1 MQDFEDSSPIA
12 ADREA
17 LRGRLWE
24 DGYLF
29 FRGLMDRDVVGEL
42 AALTLSTLGEHGWF
56 EPGTQQFTL
65 PPRKGEEGR
74 SPHGDP
80 GYESAVA
87 LDAFQGLS
95 YNAELRRLMR
105 TLIGDDAFT
114 LPSWA
119 QRTAENPYPARAS
132 VLRTVYPQSLV
143 PVHNG
148 MYEHQ
153 DYRVFGVVDMFTAW
167 VPLVPIDRNMGG
179 LAVRAGGHAHG
190 LLTDRRLVGCDDG
203 WSTTDY
209 EVGDVLVFHALTPHA
224 ALPNNSDRLRL
235 SVDTRFQSTKAPLVS
250 AFAYGMR
257 DSAEFIDAPFMR
269 SGWWEPVPDTVKVIE
284 RELFESEPPLTASDF
299 VPVPGHPDTAAPGRA
314 PVL

>member
-12 ADREA
+12 SDRAA
-17 LRGRLWE
+17 LRERLRAE
-24 DGYLF
+24 GYLF
-29 FRGLMDRDVVGEL
+29 FRGLMDRDVIHEL
-42 AALTLSTLGEHGWF
+42 AAQTKATLGENGWF
-56 EPGTQQFTL
+56 EPGTQELAL
-65 PPRKGEEGR
+65 PPRIGEAGR

-80 GYESAVA
+80 GYEGAVA

-95 YNAELRRLMR
+95 YNAQLRQLMR
-105 TLIGDDAFT
+105 TLIGDDAFP

-119 QRTAENPYPARAS
+119 QRSAENPYPARAS

-143 PVHNG
+143 SVHNG

-167 VPLVPIDRNMGG
+167 IPLIPIDRTMGG
-179 LAVRAGGHAHG
+179 LAVRPGGHANG
-190 LLTDRRLVGCDDG
+190 QLTDRLLVDAGSG
-203 WSTTDY
+203 WATTDY

-235 SVDTRFQSTKAPLVS
+235 SADTRFQSTRAPLVS

-257 DSAEFIDAPFMR
+257 DSPEFIDAPFMR
-269 SGWWEPVPDTVKVIE
+269 NEWWEPVPETVKVVD
-284 RELFESEPPLTASDF
+284 RELFEAEPPLSASEF
-299 VPVPGHPDTAAPGRA
+299 VPIPGHPEI
-314 PVL
+314 

>member
-12 ADREA
+12 SDRAA
-17 LRGRLWE
+17 LRGRLRE

-29 FRGLMDRDVVGEL
+29 FRGLLDREVVGAL
-42 AALTLSTLGEHGWF
+42 AGQALAVLTEHGWF
-56 EPGTQQFTL
+56 EPGTRQLAL

-80 GYESAVA
+80 GYEGTVA

-95 YNAELRRLMR
+95 YDAGLRRLMR
-105 TLIGDDAFT
+105 TLIGDDAFP

-167 VPLVPIDRNMGG
+167 VPLIPIDRSMGG
-179 LAVRAGGHAHG
+179 LAVRAGGHANG
-190 LLTDRRLVGCDDG
+190 LLTDRRLVDSGSG
-203 WSTTDY
+203 WRTTDY

-235 SVDTRFQSTKAPLVS
+235 SADTRFQSTKAPLVS

-257 DSAEFIDAPFMR
+257 GSADFFETPFM
-269 SGWWEPVPDTVKVIE
+269 SQEWWEPVPDTVRVVE
-284 RELFESEPPLTASDF
+284 RELFEAEPPLTASDF
-299 VPVPGHPDTAAPGRA
+299 VPVPGFPDPALLDAAPA
-314 PVL
+314 H